1 MKNLFVLAFT
11 LFTLVSCKSKDVDPI
26 HAGEALAGTY
36 SVTSFL
42 YTKGDSTYHLPT
54 LPYTVQ
60 GSQVITG
67 KLEVTRLEAM
77 NQVSLK
83 LTLQEP
89 GEPDSVFPIENVEVR
104 PDGDEYDL
112 HIGSTQLATAD
123 GTTVEFDVT
132 TRDSQTGEP
141 IVLKFDAKR

>member
-1 MKNLFVLAFT
+1 MKNLFVFVFALFALAG
-11 LFTLVSCKSKDVDPI
+11 CNSKDVEPI

-42 YTKGDSTYHLPT
+42 FTRGDSTYHLPT

-60 GSQVITG
+60 GSQIITG

-89 GEPDSVFPIENVEVR
+89 GEPDAVFPIDNVEVR

-112 HIGSTQLATAD
+112 HVGSTQLATAD
-123 GTTVEFDVT
+123 GTTVDFDVT
-132 TRDSQTGEP
+132 TRDSQTGES
-141 IVLKFDAKR
+141 IVLKFEAKR